1 MANKKYVGPEVA
13 QAIAG
18 AVSACDRK
26 IKDSSS
32 KVWELYP
39 GNIDEVTS
47 ESPSGA
53 ITMMSFPTP
62 ADLLEH
68 IAEIKE
74 GDVIDITKL
83 LGYDNQDGEYFRLQ
97 VTSTNLEITGDTIPN
112 RYAAMASMIQGG
124 MALSAIIDV
133 ETCGIVMVT
142 LADTSTVDA
151 SLGGSG
157 WSSGPIP
164 NWGDADSYWNISD
177 MQQLQ
182 LGKRFHSALTPSGVS
197 SSATGDPVKDASGN
211 YVDGIVVGKGKTEN
225 SEYCV
230 VLGAAK
236 FKTDNN
242 AGTMTAPGIFYV
254 TQKNKTLSTTP
265 GKVRFFPLLNMWKEI
280 KELQTTVN
288 ALNPGEWFIGPE
300 KPELIKT
307 TKIRS
312 KNLVH
317 YEYLLSETLTAEMVE
332 NCWKGHTLVL
342 DGFPYNQEVLN
353 EREFFVRDFLHDEN
367 EQICGFI
374 AESNLT
380 YLNCHLTVDYSGLVK
395 IDYYPAIEERSASLR
410 REASDANAKPAR
422 VIVGRIPKIGH
433 TTTHNYYLTYRTGLE
448 DRPIIVNLI
457 TNGFRKWCGDETSN
471 APFCI
476 KAVGVKSVFLS
487 KCHGTSDSEATKT
500 GPFNISIE
508 GDLVT
513 ISKKVP
519 GICYYAPYGLFA
531 EMSIYTPPNS
541 CIGPD
546 SADGRVVVRYD
557 EQRGWVGCQPP
568 TKGGHFVYDKCLPP
582 TYKEVKTALGSSD
595 LHKCDFQIQ
604 FRSRSVRPKGVAASD
619 ATKKY
624 QFWSY
629 KKKRGSVFRIRRT
642 LNAYSK
648 KPRYNDGDQTIS
660 YAHRSLCASEWHYY
674 SVKWESLNIDGM
686 VTHRVV
692 ALRRL
697 G

>member
-1 MANKKYVGPEVA
+1 MAKKYVGPAVA
-13 QAIAG
+13 EAIAG
-18 AVSACDRK
+18 AVSACDAK
-26 IKDSSS
+26 ITDAAP

-39 GNIDEVTS
+39 DNMDDVTF

-53 ITMMSFPTP
+53 ITLMSFPTP

-97 VTSTNLEITGDTIPN
+97 VTSTCFEITGDTIPN
-112 RYAAMASMIQGG
+112 RYAAQASRIEGE

-133 ETCGIVMVT
+133 ETCGIVMVS
-142 LADTSTVDA
+142 LVDTSTVDA
-151 SLGGSG
+151 SIGGSG

-164 NWGDADSYWNISD
+164 NWGDAGSYWEIYD

-182 LGKRFHSALTPSGVS
+182 LGKRFHSALTPCGVS
-197 SSATGDPVKDASGN
+197 SSATGDPAKDASGN
-211 YVDGIVVGKGKTEN
+211 YVDGIVVGKGKTED

-236 FKTDNN
+236 FVTVYG
-242 AGTMTAPGIFYV
+242 GTGTLTTPGIFYI
-254 TQKNKTLSTTP
+254 TQKGKYSSSTP
-265 GKVRFFPLLNMWKEI
+265 GKVQFYPLLNMWKEI
-280 KELQTTVN
+280 RELQSTVD
-288 ALNPGEWFIGPE
+288 ALNPGEWNIGPE

-307 TKIRS
+307 TKVKS

-317 YEYLLSETLTAEMVE
+317 YEYQLSETLTAEMVE
-332 NCWKGHTLVL
+332 SCWKGHTMVL
-342 DGFPYNQEVLN
+342 DGFPYNQEILKD
-353 EREFFVRDFLHDEN
+353 REFFVRDVLYDEN

-410 REASDANAKPAR
+410 REASDANARPAR
-422 VIVGRIPKIGH
+422 VIVGRIPKIGN
-433 TTTHNYYLTYRTGLE
+433 TTTHNYYLTYRTALE
-448 DRPIIVNLI
+448 GRSIIVNLI

-487 KCHGTSDSEATKT
+487 KCHGSYDSNATEN

-513 ISKKVP
+513 ISKKAP
-519 GICYYAPYGLFA
+519 GICSYGSYGLFA
-531 EMSIYTPPNS
+531 EMSIYTPLNS
-541 CIGPD
+541 CVGPD

-568 TKGGHFVYDKCLPP
+568 TNGGHFVYDKCLPP
-582 TYKEVKTALGSSD
+582 TYKEVKTALCSPD
-595 LHKCDFQIQ
+595 LHNCDFQIQ
-604 FRSRSVRPKGVAASD
+604 FRSRAVRPKGVAASD

-648 KPRYNDGDQTIS
+648 KPRYNGGDKTIS

-674 SVKWESLNIDGM
+674 SVKWESLNIDGK

>member
-1 MANKKYVGPEVA
+1 MAKKYVGPAVA
-13 QAIAG
+13 EAIAG

-39 GNIDEVTS
+39 SNIDEVTS

-53 ITMMSFPTP
+53 ITIMSFPTP

-83 LGYDNQDGEYFRLQ
+83 LGYDQDGEYFRLQ
-97 VTSTNLEITGDTIPN
+97 VTSTNLEITSDTIPN
-112 RYAAMASMIQGG
+112 RYAAIASTIQGG
-124 MALSAIIDV
+124 MSLSAIIDV
-133 ETCGIVMVT
+133 ETCGIVMGT

-164 NWGDADSYWNISD
+164 NWGDADGYWNIND

-211 YVDGIVVGKGKTEN
+211 YVDGIVVGKGKTED

-265 GKVRFFPLLNMWKEI
+265 GKVRFYPLLNMWKEI

-288 ALNPGEWFIGPE
+288 ALNPGEWYIGPE

-307 TKIRS
+307 TKNKS

-317 YEYLLSETLTAEMVE
+317 YEYQLSETLTAEMVE
-332 NCWKGHTLVL
+332 RCWKGHILVL
-342 DGFPYNQEVLN
+342 DGFPYNQEILN

-433 TTTHNYYLTYRTGLE
+433 TTTHNYYLTYRTGVE

-457 TNGFRKWCGDETSN
+457 TNGFRKWCGDETSS

-476 KAVGVKSVFLS
+476 KAVGVRSVFLS
-487 KCHGTSDSEATKT
+487 KCHGTSDSEATKN

-531 EMSIYTPPNS
+531 TMSIYTPQNRQM
-541 CIGPD
+541 GPD
-546 SADGRVVVRYD
+546 RQDVRVVVRYD

-568 TKGGHFVYDKCLPP
+568 TKGGHFVYDTCLPP
-582 TYKEVKTALGSSD
+582 TYKEVETALGSYD

-624 QFWSY
+624 HFWSY

-648 KPRYNDGDQTIS
+648 KPRYNDGDPTIS

>member
-13 QAIAG
+13 EAIAG
-18 AVSACDRK
+18 AVSTCDKK

-97 VTSTNLEITGDTIPN
+97 VTSTNLEITGDTPN
-112 RYAAMASMIQGG
+112 RYVAMASTIQGG

-164 NWGDADSYWNISD
+164 NWGDADSYWTIND

-254 TQKNKTLSTTP
+254 TQK
-265 GKVRFFPLLNMWKEI
+265 
-280 KELQTTVN
+280 
-288 ALNPGEWFIGPE
+288 
-300 KPELIKT
+300 
-307 TKIRS
+307 TKIS
-312 KNLVH
+312 LQ
-317 YEYLLSETLTAEMVE
+317 LLA
-332 NCWKGHTLVL
+332 
-342 DGFPYNQEVLN
+342 
-353 EREFFVRDFLHDEN
+353 
-367 EQICGFI
+367 
-374 AESNLT
+374 
-380 YLNCHLTVDYSGLVK
+380 
-395 IDYYPAIEERSASLR
+395 
-410 REASDANAKPAR
+410 
-422 VIVGRIPKIGH
+422 
-433 TTTHNYYLTYRTGLE
+433 
-448 DRPIIVNLI
+448 
-457 TNGFRKWCGDETSN
+457 
-471 APFCI
+471 
-476 KAVGVKSVFLS
+476 
-487 KCHGTSDSEATKT
+487 
-500 GPFNISIE
+500 
-508 GDLVT
+508 
-513 ISKKVP
+513 
-519 GICYYAPYGLFA
+519 
-531 EMSIYTPPNS
+531 
-541 CIGPD
+541 
-546 SADGRVVVRYD
+546 RYD
-557 EQRGWVGCQPP
+557 SIPC
-568 TKGGHFVYDKCLPP
+568 
-582 TYKEVKTALGSSD
+582 
-595 LHKCDFQIQ
+595 
-604 FRSRSVRPKGVAASD
+604 
-619 ATKKY
+619 
-624 QFWSY
+624 
-629 KKKRGSVFRIRRT
+629 
-642 LNAYSK
+642 
-648 KPRYNDGDQTIS
+648 
-660 YAHRSLCASEWHYY
+660 
-674 SVKWESLNIDGM
+674 
-686 VTHRVV
+686 
-692 ALRRL
+692 
-697 G
+697 

>member
-13 QAIAG
+13 EAIAG
-18 AVSACDRK
+18 AVSTCDKK

-97 VTSTNLEITGDTIPN
+97 VTSTNLEITGDTPN
-112 RYAAMASMIQGG
+112 RYVAMASTIQGG

-164 NWGDADSYWNISD
+164 NWGDADSYWTIND

-254 TQKNKTLSTTP
+254 TQKNKNLSTTP
-265 GKVRFFPLLNMWKEI
+265 GKVRFYPLLNMWKEI
-280 KELQTTVN
+280 NDVQKKITELEPKKWN
-288 ALNPGEWFIGPE
+288 IGPSANE
-300 KPELIKT
+300 TINVSEWHRCTDGVVAYAYSLPTSVAENLNSMSKGDLLVLGGLPTEFINGKEIPIDEIDGDG
-307 TKIRS
+307 IRAIANGRWYFIDVQINS
-312 KNLVH
+312 SGVFVDFLNKDPR
-317 YEYLLSETLTAEMVE
+317 LLNDSIRRNKRHLRKHGHELTARPIR
-332 NCWKGHTLVL
+332 VL
-342 DGFPYNQEVLN
+342 TGRLPKMG
-353 EREFFVRDFLHDEN
+353 DEGN
-367 EQICGFI
+367 
-374 AESNLT
+374 
-380 YLNCHLTVDYSGLVK
+380 
-395 IDYYPAIEERSASLR
+395 R
-410 REASDANAKPAR
+410 
-422 VIVGRIPKIGH
+422 
-433 TTTHNYYLTYRTGLE
+433 NYYLYSNVHWGKSEPTHICVNLWTRKLKKWLKSTDVDDTTFEIAGVGFVSARFTHSGELTE
-448 DRPIIVNLI
+448 DRYDEWMSAMGLTMEVSPEKI
-457 TNGFRKWCGDETSN
+457 TITKPAGKN
-471 APFCI
+471 CI
-476 KAVGVKSVFLS
+476 DFVG
-487 KCHGTSDSEATKT
+487 
-500 GPFNISIE
+500 
-508 GDLVT
+508 LV
-513 ISKKVP
+513 
-519 GICYYAPYGLFA
+519 A
-531 EMSIYTPPNS
+531 EMEVKKLF
-541 CIGPD
+541 D
-546 SADGRVVVRYD
+546 VRKGRSFGFSPYIVRYD
-557 EQRGWVGCQPP
+557 KRKGWMAFQQTSGFALDKLSPITPNELFLYFQGCGDSKKIEVQFRTRALKDKSLDANDPCNPRYNFWSQTKRRGWVCRARRTRGQLYNG
-568 TKGGHFVYDKCLPP
+568 KSHGGNKVRSHAYRKVGASDWVYFSLRWGLRDAYGNRKI
-582 TYKEVKTALGSSD
+582 E
-595 LHKCDFQIQ
+595 
-604 FRSRSVRPKGVAASD
+604 SVRQLS
-619 ATKKY
+619 
-624 QFWSY
+624 
-629 KKKRGSVFRIRRT
+629 
-642 LNAYSK
+642 
-648 KPRYNDGDQTIS
+648 
-660 YAHRSLCASEWHYY
+660 
-674 SVKWESLNIDGM
+674 
-686 VTHRVV
+686 
-692 ALRRL
+692 
-697 G
+697 